1 MKLVNSLRFKL
12 VVFSLII
19 EVTALSLLI
28 INADRLILNHLSSSI
43 NKQIE
48 STKSNFQAA
57 LLPLLI
63 ERDYATLDSLLK
75 DYTNSKDIIYIL
87 IKKDDTTISNSNWN
101 KKEFIPI
108 QSTKITSNE
117 NIYHTSVDITF
128 ANQVYGKVYFGF
140 NTSFLH
146 QASKELFSQSFIIAA
161 LEIILSI
168 LLLFSIGYFLT
179 KHLSTLTEAS
189 EKIAQNQ
196 FDIDLNIKSKDE
208 IGLLSRTFNK
218 MATKIKTQLFTI
230 EEQNQLKKAIFDNM
244 AYNVLVFD
252 RYGLITSYNKQAEKT
267 FGYKASELINKEFI
281 TILHKKEDLEKK
293 AKELSNI
300 FQETIEPNFKV
311 ITYKTDKGLENQ
323 NYWQVITKENKELI
337 IKLSITALRDKD
349 NNIYGYIGVAE
360 DKTEKYY
367 LEKSL
372 EEETHRIKTI
382 LENAGD
388 FIHILDKDGNLYMYS
403 SSFINSLGYT
413 EQEAKSLNIKDWD
426 KNFKFKDDFDAL
438 LKQPKTFESEHTRKD
453 GTTFDVE
460 IRTKGI
466 ILDGKYYLYAASRD
480 ITERNQI
487 QEELRQKDIL
497 LQQQSRLSSMGEM
510 LGNIAHQW
518 RQPLSLISATATGYQ
533 LKSELGMKSTQ
544 EETLKDMKKI
554 NEAVQYL
561 SKTIDDF
568 RNFFRSNNKKEIF
581 KLAKVI
587 DDCENITS
595 ASFKNN
601 HIILKK
607 LIENTDLEY
616 NGASSMLS
624 QVILNIFSNAKDIL
638 VEKNI
643 KNKIVT
649 ITLKK
654 EQNITIIKIKDN
666 AGGVPEEII
675 DKIFDPYFTT
685 KHQSQGTGIGLYMS
699 SQIIQKHFDGSLSV
713 KNTKDENG
721 FGAEFTIKI

>member
-87 IKKDDTTISNSNWN
+87 IKKDEITISNSNWN

-117 NIYHTSVDITF
+117 NIYHTNVDITF

-161 LEIILSI
+161 IEIILSI

-189 EKIAQNQ
+189 ERIAQNQ
-196 FDIDLNIKSKDE
+196 FDINLNIKSKDE
-208 IGLLSRTFNK
+208 IGLLSKTFNK
-218 MATKIKTQLFTI
+218 MVTKIRTQLFTI
-230 EEQNQLKKAIFDNM
+230 KEQNQLKKAIFDNM

-252 RYGLITSYNKQAEKT
+252 KYGLITSYNKQAEKT

-300 FQETIEPNFKV
+300 FQEPIEPNFKV

-323 NYWQVITKENKELI
+323 NYWEVITKENKELI
-337 IKLSITALRDKD
+337 IKLSVTALRDND

-360 DKTEKYY
+360 DKTEEYY

-426 KNFKFKDDFDAL
+426 INFKFKNDIDAL
-438 LKQPKTFESEHTRKD
+438 LKLPKTFESVHIRKD

-568 RNFFRSNNKKEIF
+568 RNFFRSSNKKEIF
-581 KLAKVI
+581 KLVKVI

-595 ASFKNN
+595 AAFKNN
-601 HIILKK
+601 HILLKK
-607 LIENTDLEY
+607 VIEDTDLEY

-638 VEKNI
+638 VEKDI
-643 KNKIVT
+643 KNRIVT

-654 EQNITIIKIKDN
+654 EKNVTIIKIKDN

-699 SQIIQKHFDGSLSV
+699 SQIIQKHFNGLLTV
-713 KNTKDENG
+713 KNTKDEDG

>member
-323 NYWQVITKENKELI
+323 NYWEVITKENKELI